1 MQNRNSIALG
11 FLAVIALGA
20 IFLASPLAQATGN
33 WGRVFE
39 AIFTATSA
47 VCVTGLTVV
56 EVGVEYSRT
65 GLIGLLV
72 LVEIGCVGL
81 MTLGTF
87 FMLAIGRR
95 LSISSEFSLMD
106 AYGVPAVKGIK
117 GLIVWIVGSMLSFQ
131 ALGAALLYWRSR
143 DLFEAVFYSI
153 MNFCNAGF
161 SYYPGSLEHFQNDYY
176 SVFTMTALT
185 ILGGVGFL
193 VLYNLVSFKYRGSR
207 NGARGRLTL
216 HTKTVLRFTAYLLI
230 GVYAAFLIFEW
241 SNSLANMPT
250 MKKLLI
256 GFFQAATP
264 RTCGF
269 CFVPTENLQPIT
281 RFVYE
286 VMMMIG
292 GGPGS
297 AAGGIKITTLAVL
310 IYTLTAMCRGD
321 TETIIDRKT
330 ISTAI
335 VRESIVIV
343 TALVSL
349 IVITTGAL
357 IITENPES
365 STQEA
370 LFFEAV
376 SAITTTGLSIG
387 NTTPNLS
394 DAGRI
399 VIMIAMFLGRLGALT
414 VVMMI
419 GDKETVRH
427 VRYPNEELVVG

>member
-1 MQNRNSIALG
+1 MQNRNSIAFG

-20 IFLASPLAQATGN
+20 IFLASPLAQATGA

-56 EVGVEYSRT
+56 EVGVEYSRV

-106 AYGVPAVKGIK
+106 AYGVPAVKGLK
-117 GLIVWIVGSMLSFQ
+117 GLIVWIIGSMLSFQ
-131 ALGAALLYWRSR
+131 AIGAALLYSR
-143 DLFEAVFYSI
+143 GGDLFEAVFYSI

-161 SYYPGSLEHFQNDYY
+161 SYYHGSLEHFQNDYY
-176 SVFTMTALT
+176 AVFTMTALT

-193 VLYNLVSFKYRGSR
+193 VLYNLVSFKFRGH
-207 NGARGRLTL
+207 NGAKGRLTL
-216 HTKTVLRFTAYLLI
+216 HTKTVLRFTLYLLAF
-230 GVYAAFLIFEW
+230 VYITFLCSEW
-241 SNSLANMPT
+241 NHT
-250 MKKLLI
+250 MSGMSTTKKLLI
-256 GFFQAATP
+256 GLFQAATP

-269 CFVPTENLQPIT
+269 CFIPTEDLQPIT

-286 VMMMIG
+286 VMMVIG

-321 TETIIDRKT
+321 VETIIDKKT
-330 ISTAI
+330 ISMNI

-349 IVITTGAL
+349 IVVTTAAL
-357 IITENPES
+357 ILSES
-365 STQEA
+365 PDSAKLEG

-387 NTTPNLS
+387 DTTPSLS
-394 DAGRI
+394 SAGR
-399 VIMIAMFLGRLGALT
+399 VIIMVAMFLGRLGALT

-419 GDKETVRH
+419 GDKETIRH
-427 VRYPNEELVVG
+427 VRFPNEELVVG